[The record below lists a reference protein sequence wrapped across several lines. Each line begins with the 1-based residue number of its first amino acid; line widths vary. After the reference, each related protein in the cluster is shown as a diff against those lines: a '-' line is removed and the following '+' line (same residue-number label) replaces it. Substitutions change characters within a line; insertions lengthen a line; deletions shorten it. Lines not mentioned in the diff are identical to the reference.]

1 MKKKPVSPL
10 LFFKDVQQV
19 VHVFFYSI
27 CRKQVKFALQHR
39 FGLEESISIALVE
52 DIDVICIYRIVKM
65 ASSMSEHGGGGPASH
80 MRVNIQQSVHSSVL
94 FFLAALERP

>member
-19 VHVFFYSI
+19 VHVFYSI

-80 MRVNIQQSVHSSVL
+80 TCVNIQQSVHSSVL